1 MEKKKRSESVDASD
15 GQYLDLKKLSV
26 YSSLGVPTLRERL
39 REGTL
44 PFYKLRGKILVRRK
58 DFDAYMQRHRV
69 DKREDLEELVEDAIS
84 SLEH

>member
-1 MEKKKRSESVDASD
+1 MEKKKPSESVNASD
-15 GQYLDLKKLSV
+15 GQYLDLRRLSTYCSV
-26 YSSLGVPTLRERL
+26 GVPTLREHL
-39 REGTL
+39 RRGKL

-58 DFDAYMQRHRV
+58 DFDAYMERHRV